1 MTTTIKK
8 ILVPVDFSEGS
19 KAALD
24 LAATFAKTFGAT
36 LELLHVWAPPT
47 MVPMPLVVVTSAAE
61 QPMSLEELARTTA
74 GTQMKD
80 LVEPLRKQGLEV
92 HARVA
97 IGTPAREIAELA
109 GLGHFDLVVMGTHGR
124 GLLGHAL
131 LGSVAEKVVR
141 HAPCPVMTVRMPAAH
156 ASHAVPSHKR

>member
-8 ILVPVDFSEGS
+8 ILVPIDFSEGS

-24 LAATFAKTFGAT
+24 LAATFAKTFGAS

-80 LVEPLRKQGLEV
+80 LVEPLRKIGLEV

-109 GLGHFDLVVMGTHGR
+109 ALGHFDLVVMGTHGR
-124 GLLGHAL
+124 GLIGHAL

-141 HAPCPVMTVRMPAAH
+141 HAPCPVMTVRMPS
-156 ASHAVPSHKR
+156 SHAPNAAPSHKR

>member
-8 ILVPVDFSEGS
+8 ILVPIDFSDGS

-24 LAATFAKTFGAT
+24 LAATFAKTFGAS

-80 LVEPLRKQGLEV
+80 LVEPLRKLGLEV

-141 HAPCPVMTVRMPAAH
+141 HAPCPVMTVRMPSSHAAH
-156 ASHAVPSHKR
+156 AAPSHKR

>member
-1 MTTTIKK
+1 MNRSIKK
-8 ILVPVDFSEGS
+8 ILVPIDFSEGS
-19 KAALD
+19 QAALE
-24 LAATFAKTFGAT
+24 LAATFAKTFGAS

-47 MVPMPLVVVTSAAE
+47 MVPMPLVVVTSQAE
-61 QPMSLEELARTTA
+61 QPMTLEELARTTA

-80 LVEPLRKQGLEV
+80 LVDPLKKQGLEV
-92 HARVA
+92 HSRVA
-97 IGTPAREIAELA
+97 IGTPAREIADLA

-141 HAPCPVMTVRMPAAH
+141 HAPCPVLTVRLPHAPKAPA
-156 ASHAVPSHKR
+156 HK